1 MTTKKS
7 NNNGNDFEKIDC
19 KLDNKTHLMAELATI
34 KRTSKLLV
42 CKILHA
48 QILQTTRS
56 TDGRQEIDVTHHY
69 SPLFIENATH
79 SELQKKYDQKII
91 IAPQKT
97 GELTD
102 IIRIIVDTKGY
113 HMDIVNHPKHKF
125 LIGSFQEVSDSQNLL
140 DNLRSYRR
148 RGARFIYQDGAH
160 PNNDPF

>member
-1 MTTKKS
+1 MTVK
-7 NNNGNDFEKIDC
+7 NGNDFEKIDC

-34 KRTSKLLV
+34 KHTDKLLV
-42 CKILHA
+42 YKISHA
-48 QILQTTRS
+48 QILQTIRS
-56 TDGRQEIDVTHHY
+56 TDGPREIDVTHRY
-69 SPLFIENATH
+69 SPLFIENAAH

-91 IAPQKT
+91 ITPQKT

-102 IIRIIVDTKGY
+102 VIRIIVNTEGY
-113 HMDIVNHPKHKF
+113 HMDIIDHPKHKF

-140 DNLRSYRR
+140 DNLKSYKR